1 MKGYVINLDRQPE
14 RLHQFFQQPA
24 SQLFERVPAVDKKIL
39 ELINDDTLFFDTQ
52 YLSSIIARKVTS
64 GEIACTLS
72 HIRCWK
78 KIALDPQIQDDDFAL
93 IAEDDII
100 FSATDNFKQIVQNI
114 IQIAKDIPFN
124 LIILQALP
132 LFNPLLARDIY
143 QGSGEIKLI
152 PLTPSEINDQG
163 SSLYLIRKKR
173 VKFILEALNSR
184 KPYWLADQYIAFCD
198 AKEILRCSPL
208 LGYIPENAPS
218 DLEVE
223 REIARKTAQ

>member
-39 ELINDDTLFFDTQ
+39 ELINDDALFFDTHA
-52 YLSSIIARKVTS
+52 LSNFIGRKVTS

-100 FSATDNFKQIVQNI
+100 FSASNNFKQIVQDIN
-114 IQIAKDIPFN
+114 QVAKNMAVDI
-124 LIILQALP
+124 IILQALAI
-132 LFNPLLARDIY
+132 FNTQLKQDIY
-143 QGSGEIKLI
+143 QGSGELKLI
-152 PLTPSEINDQG
+152 HLQPDGINNQG
-163 SSLYLIRKKR
+163 SSLYLIRKKQ
-173 VKFILEALNSR
+173 VKLILEALNSK
-184 KPYWLADQYIAFCD
+184 KPYWLADQYTAFCD
-198 AKEILRCSPL
+198 STKIMRCSPL

-218 DLEVE
+218 DLEAE